1 MVRGTVGEQVTLQW
15 NIIKQN
21 DADQLVAANLIL
33 IRGATDGQTLC
44 TLDTSTQKPLLAY
57 PKKGIFGNR
66 IAADI
71 RHGRTYILTLQKLND
86 SDANSFELGIVIA
99 RGNVSSIVKKATIRL
114 IVAGMEH

>member
-44 TLDTSTQKPLLAY
+44 TLDPSTQKPLLA
-57 PKKGIFGNR
+57 
-66 IAADI
+66 
-71 RHGRTYILTLQKLND
+71 
-86 SDANSFELGIVIA
+86 
-99 RGNVSSIVKKATIRL
+99 
-114 IVAGMEH
+114 